1 MIEPLNQDEKNRL
14 FLTLDAQTR
23 QLDRLER
30 GIFGDKDLKIAG
42 LIRDVDD
49 IKKWR
54 NGLKLKIA
62 FISGAFASAW
72 EGGKWLLD
80 YLGNN
85 HKPGQ

>member
-23 QLDRLER
+23 QLERLER
-30 GIFGDKDLKIAG
+30 GIFGDKDLKIDG

-54 NGLKLKIA
+54 TSLKLKIS
-62 FISGAFASAW
+62 FVSGAFVSAW
-72 EGGKWLLD
+72 EGLKWLLD
-80 YLGNN
+80 YLGNH
-85 HKPGQ
+85 HKS